1 MILLYCKYNT
11 ILFHYGF
18 YAYSA
23 ISNSGFARFGNTKR
37 SWRDLKCCFLSIIN
51 GGGTIKQFGISW
63 ENTEESSLV
72 IVVEVLLL
80 CGSKDASPKLEHYST
95 YIISRSKYSAHM
107 LLHCIIFSLLCFFA
121 TVSLS
126 SSPTFQQVHVLRVCD
141 QIPTILWPS
150 GRVNH
155 ATPPTLSCHTNTT
168 LPLLMKSPTTLSSLG
183 YQVI

>member
-1 MILLYCKYNT
+1 MTFNLIMDFTLT
-11 ILFHYGF
+11 MQG
-18 YAYSA
+18 SW
-23 ISNSGFARFGNTKR
+23 ISNSGFARYGNTER
-37 SWRDLKCCFLSIIN
+37 SLRDLKCCFLSIIN
-51 GGGTIKQFGISW
+51 GWENIKQFGIPW

-80 CGSKDASPKLEHYST
+80 CGSKDASPQLEHYST

-126 SSPTFQQVHVLRVCD
+126 SSPTFQHGHVLRVCD
-141 QIPTILWPS
+141 QIPEIIWPS

-155 ATPPTLSCHTNTT
+155 ATPPPLSCHTNTT
-168 LPLLMKSPTTLSSLG
+168 LLLLMKSSTTLSSLG